1 MPSAND
7 HVRRQYATDENLRIR
22 HETHEKYTYP
32 QHDFP
37 EWVIQCVDWQGGE
50 RVLDV
55 GCGPGIYYEKLIG
68 HVPDAVYVGLDLM
81 PTMIQRHPA
90 PERIIISDAEQLPFP
105 DDYFDVVMAN
115 HMLYHVR
122 DIEGVLNEMKRVLK
136 PDGLIVTAT
145 NSNQTMPE
153 FQVLMR
159 RAIVLLTRH
168 GAATVRAPSLPSD
181 DYSLENGTRMLSH
194 HFYAVVRHDLPSELK
209 FPTVEPAMAYLE
221 STRDLREGS
230 LPDDVTW
237 EDVMMVMRQQINQL
251 TKHLGELVIKKQA
264 GVLIA
269 TNRGGFIRE
278 YVDIELSLDA
288 HSS

>member
-50 RVLDV
+50 HVLDV
-55 GCGPGIYYEKLIG
+55 GCGPGIYYEKLIA

-122 DIEGVLNEMKRVLK
+122 DIEAVLNEMKRVLK